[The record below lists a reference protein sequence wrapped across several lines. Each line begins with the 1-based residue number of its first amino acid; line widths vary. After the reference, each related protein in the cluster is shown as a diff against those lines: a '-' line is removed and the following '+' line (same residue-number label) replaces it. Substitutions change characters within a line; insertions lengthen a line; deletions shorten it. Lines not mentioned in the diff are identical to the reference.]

1 MRQLRI
7 KHLESRSTDQA
18 SRVLAFAE
26 LALALVLLALDSVLS
41 QFIPGE
47 EGWVVLVVGGRVQ
60 GPGYKFDCH
69 NSDLKFPSWSD
80 RLDVSNLLPVGY
92 NSLEQVYFLP
102 T

>member
-60 GPGYKFDCH
+60 GPGYKFDCY
-69 NSDLKFPSWSD
+69 NSDLKVPI
-80 RLDVSNLLPVGY
+80 LV
-92 NSLEQVYFLP
+92 
-102 T
+102 